1 MIRKYIV
8 AGVLSVAAIALLG
21 FSIAGQVWQAPSSYN
36 PEPGFKV
43 LADAYLN
50 NESGMVAEVQGRI
63 TRLIM
68 DQADGAREQKFVIL
82 GVSGQSLLV
91 THDLSR
97 SERIPV
103 AVGDTVMVRGEYVW
117 TEPGGMLEWTTRDI
131 GSGDRHGWV
140 EHKGKR
146 YD

>member
-1 MIRKYIV
+1 MTRKSIV

-21 FSIAGQVWQAPSSYN
+21 FSIAGRFWQAPSSYN

-50 NESGMVAEVQGRI
+50 KESGMVAEIQGRI

-68 DQADGAREQKFVIL
+68 DQEEPAREQKFVITAIN
-82 GVSGQSLLV
+82 GQSLLV
-91 THDLSR
+91 THDLSK
-97 SERIPV
+97 SEEVPV

-117 TEPGGMLEWTTRDI
+117 TEPGGKLVWTTRDA
-131 GSGDRHGWV
+131 GFGDRHGWI